1 MEPLAIVG
9 VLVVAFFAW
18 LILRA
23 KGPKKMESEALNL
36 NDASMTLDMILDET
50 EKTNELLRQLIRA
63 YGHEP
68 EV

>member
-1 MEPLAIVG
+1 MEALAIVG

-23 KGPKKMESEALNL
+23 KGPKKMASEALDL
-36 NDASMTLDMILDET
+36 NDTGMTLDMILDET

>member
-1 MEPLAIVG
+1 MEALAIVG

-18 LILRA
+18 LILRSKA
-23 KGPKKMESEALNL
+23 PKKMASEALDL
-36 NDASMTLDMILDET
+36 NDASITLDMILDET

-68 EV
+68 EA

>member
-1 MEPLAIVG
+1 MEALAILG

-23 KGPKKMESEALNL
+23 KGPKKMESEALDPH
-36 NDASMTLDMILDET
+36 DANMTLDMILDEA

-68 EV
+68 EA